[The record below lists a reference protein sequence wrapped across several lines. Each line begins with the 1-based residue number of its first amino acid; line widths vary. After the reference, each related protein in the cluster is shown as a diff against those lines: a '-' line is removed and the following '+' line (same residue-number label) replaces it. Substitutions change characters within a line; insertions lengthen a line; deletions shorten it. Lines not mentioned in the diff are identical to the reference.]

1 MAYSPLTDVVADMM
15 MITRALVPL
24 DPRLEVIVIT
34 MERTGAEVMIPRAE
48 HHQHQT
54 RLTLELEIVTRAGE
68 SRGEAGWS
76 ALILDTGHGEMTTVL
91 ITWDTHLTTQS

>member
-1 MAYSPLTDVVADMM
+1 MTYSPLTDVVADMM

-24 DPRLEVIVIT
+24 DPRLEVITV
-34 MERTGAEVMIPRAE
+34 ERAGAEVMIPRAE

-76 ALILDTGHGEMTTVL
+76 ALILDTGHGEVTTVL